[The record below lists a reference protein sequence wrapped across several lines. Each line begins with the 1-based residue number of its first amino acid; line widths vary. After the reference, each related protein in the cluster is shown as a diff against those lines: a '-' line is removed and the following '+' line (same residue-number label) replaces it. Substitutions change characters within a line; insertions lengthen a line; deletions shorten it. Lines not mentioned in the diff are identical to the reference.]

1 MDNRERA
8 RARDKKQR
16 RRILLERRENFISA
30 GGVKM
35 RNASGWQGE
44 ASKVKMSGSEK
55 KNQQEHK
62 QQNLWWAHRTFVFHK
77 MCN

>member
-16 RRILLERRENFISA
+16 RRILLERCENCISA

-44 ASKVKMSGSEK
+44 ASKVKMSDSEK
-55 KNQQEHK
+55 KK
-62 QQNLWWAHRTFVFHK
+62 RTGTQATKSLVST
-77 MCN
+77 

>member
-16 RRILLERRENFISA
+16 RRILFERRENFISA

-55 KNQQEHK
+55 KSEQEHK
-62 QQNLWWAHRTFVFHK
+62 QQNLW
-77 MCN
+77 

>member
-1 MDNRERA
+1 MENRERA

-35 RNASGWQGE
+35 RSAGGWQGE

-55 KNQQEHK
+55 KNEQEHK
-62 QQNLWWAHRTFVFHK
+62 QQNLW
-77 MCN
+77 